1 MVKHVEMEHKAPHI
15 APLFARSSN
24 SHYELNLNIGIYQL
38 KIVRLLPTLTQNPHL
53 LYIWNCA
60 QL

>member
-1 MVKHVEMEHKAPHI
+1 MEHKAPHS

-24 SHYELNLNIGIYQL
+24 SHCELDLNMEIYQL
-38 KIVRLLPTLTQNPHL
+38 KNVCLLTLTQNPHL